1 MSVIML
7 GALSVLEK
15 KLRFQ
20 VAFVLTVIPRLPD
33 RYRIVRPADGARIVE
48 FSDRELRED
57 IGINR
62 ACKLDPAIDR
72 RPSTNRFPWP

>member
-1 MSVIML
+1 ML

-48 FSDRELRED
+48 FSDRVKRGYWNKSRVQVGPGD
-57 IGINR
+57 RSTSIHKSFPVAINR
-62 ACKLDPAIDR
+62 
-72 RPSTNRFPWP
+72 SY